1 MAFDPNQFD
10 STELY
15 GGFCHDPMAHFGCN
29 VWKDGLFFRTFQ
41 PNVDRVTLID
51 ARNDSAV
58 AELKRIDQ
66 EGLFETR
73 LSGQPAF
80 FPYRYRMTSGSH
92 SWELEDPYSFGPV
105 LGELDRYLMGEGNHL
120 EAYRKLGAHPC
131 ERNGVDGV
139 AFALWAPN
147 ARRVSVV
154 GSFNHWDGRCH
165 LMQQYAMNG
174 VWELFIPRLVPGD
187 LYKFEIQ
194 GLNGNLI
201 PLKSDPFAFHSELAP
216 NCASIVHGLTEFKWR
231 DKDWMKNRYK
241 YNSHK
246 APVTV
251 FEVHLGS
258 WRRKDDGSFLS
269 YLELADQLIPYVKS
283 LGYTHIQLLPVSE
296 HPYYA
301 SWGYQPLG
309 LFAPTSRYG
318 KPDDFKAFVNIAH
331 QAGLGVFLDW
341 VPAHFPEDSHGLAY
355 FDGTHLYEHADP
367 RQGRHQDWGTLI
379 YNYGREEVR
388 NYLIANALFWLEQ
401 FHIDGLRVDAVAS
414 MLYLNYSRKEG
425 EWIPNRYGG
434 KENLESITFLRRL
447 NEVVYSRF
455 SDIMMIAEESTA
467 WPGVS
472 RPTAWGGLGFGLK
485 WDMGWMH
492 DTLRYLGRH
501 MLHRRWHHNEI
512 TFSMLYRNAENFVL
526 PLSHDEV
533 VHGKKSL
540 LWRMP
545 GNREEQFANLRL
557 LYAWQFALSGKK
569 MLFMGG
575 EFAQDREWNHNC
587 ALDWYL
593 LQYAPHQGIT
603 NLVRDLNSLYKAEL
617 SLYEGDCEPGGFRW
631 IDCAD
636 NKNNVLALARH
647 DLEGRPGIVVVLN
660 LSGSLKDNYRVG
672 VPQSGVYKEA
682 LNTDSAYYGGWNHG
696 NLGEIKT
703 ENIPA
708 HNHQQSLRMTLPPLS
723 ALFLKLIKHD

>member
-10 STELY
+10 SETFFR
-15 GGFCHDPMAHFGCN
+15 GFCHDPKACFGCFSY
-29 VWKDGLFFRTFQ
+29 KDGIFFRTFK
-41 PNVDRVTLID
+41 PDVNRIALID
-51 ARNDSAV
+51 ARNGEAV
-58 AELKRIDQ
+58 AELKKKDAD
-66 EGLFETR
+66 GLFELH
-73 LSGQPAF
+73 LSKHSEF

-92 SWELEDPYSFGPV
+92 SWEIEDHYSFGPV

-120 EAYRKLGAHPC
+120 ELYRKLGAHPC
-131 ERNGVDGV
+131 AMNGIEGV

-147 ARRVSVV
+147 ARRVSIV
-154 GSFNHWDGRCH
+154 GNFNNWDGRCH
-165 LMQQYAMNG
+165 LMQQFAMNG
-174 VWELFIPRLVPGD
+174 IWELFIPRLLPGD
-187 LYKFEIQ
+187 FYKFEIM
-194 GLNGNLI
+194 GLNGDLL
-201 PLKSDPFAFHSELAP
+201 PLKSDPFAFRTEIAP
-216 NCASIVHGLTEFKWR
+216 NCACIVHGLSEYEWR
-231 DKDWMKNRYK
+231 DSDWMQNRYK
-241 YNSHK
+241 HNSHK
-246 APVTV
+246 APVSI

-258 WRRKDDGSFLS
+258 WRRKDDGYSLS
-269 YLELADQLIPYVKS
+269 YQELAEQLIPYVID

-318 KPDDFKAFVNIAH
+318 KPDDFKTFVDVAH
-331 QAGLGVFLDW
+331 RARLGVFLDW
-341 VPAHFPEDSHGLAY
+341 VPAHFPEDAHGLAN

-379 YNYGREEVR
+379 YNYGRDEVC
-388 NYLIANALFWLEQ
+388 NFLIANALFWLDQ
-401 FHIDGLRVDAVAS
+401 YHIDGLRVDAVAS

-434 KENLESITFLRRL
+434 KENIEAINFLRRL
-447 NEVVYSRF
+447 NEIVYKQYP
-455 SDIMMIAEESTA
+455 DIMMIAEESTA

-472 RPTAWGGLGFGLK
+472 RSTEWGGLGFGLK

-501 MLHRRWHHNEI
+501 MLHRRWHHDEI
-512 TFSMLYRNAENFVL
+512 TFSMLYRHAENFVL

-545 GNREEQFANLRL
+545 GSREEQFANLRL

-575 EFAQDREWNHNC
+575 EFAQDHEWDHNR
-587 ALDWYL
+587 ALDWFL
-593 LQYAPHQGIT
+593 LQYAPHQGIL
-603 NLVRDLNSLYKAEL
+603 NLVRDLNKLYQTEP
-617 SLYEGDCEPGGFRW
+617 SLYEGDCESGGFRW

-636 NKNNVLALARH
+636 NKNNVLALVRH
-647 DLEGRPGIVVVLN
+647 DLAGCPGVVVVIN
-660 LSGSLKDNYRVG
+660 MSGSVRDNYRIG
-672 VPQSGVYKEA
+672 VPLSGTYREL
-682 LNTDSAYYGGWNHG
+682 LNTDSAYYGGYNHG
-696 NLGEIKT
+696 NLGEKKAD
-703 ENIPA
+703 NIPI
-708 HNHQQSLRMTLPPLS
+708 HHHQYSLNLTLPPLS
-723 ALFLKLIKHD
+723 ALFLKNI